1 MFIAER
7 LSSVMSAIRLRTPNG
22 YLSGAYP
29 AEALL
34 DSNAALAKIA
44 NAPERPGIVEFVES
58 TSGHSTSGWFDD
70 ACGLDEVVDQV
81 FQELLATA
89 GIRFDIF
96 LLPDVR
102 IKLFEAYFAFFDFFA
117 DT

>member
-1 MFIAER
+1 MFVAER
-7 LSSVMSAIRLRTPNG
+7 LSSVLPTICMRNRMDN
-22 YLSGAYP
+22 LSGTYP
-29 AEALL
+29 PKLC
-34 DSNAALAKIA
+34 STRNAALTNIA
-44 NAPERPGIVEFVES
+44 NAPERSGIVESVKS
-58 TSGHSTSGWFDD
+58 TSGHSTRRWFDD

-81 FQELLATA
+81 FQELLAAA

-102 IKLFEAYFAFFDFFA
+102 IKLCEAYFAFFDFFA